1 MTCFVLSHNLQV
13 QSEDLPALSA
23 AELAAGLQAHGD
35 WISTVEPLAH
45 PHWLVKLEAEGS
57 ADELADAPGS
67 HLAVLPQGMR
77 TLRGSQPVGPWGS

>member
-45 PHWLVKLEAEGS
+45 PHWLVKLEADGS
-57 ADELADAPGS
+57 ADGRSGACIKKCPCAGNNCPGP
-67 HLAVLPQGMR
+67 AI
-77 TLRGSQPVGPWGS
+77 